1 MLYVLVAYSLLF
13 SLSLFLSLL
22 SYEMRWKISGRVAD
36 ATLQSRVAWAF
47 VFEAW
52 VRESSL
58 ARAAYVVRRVN
69 YSLANL
75 CFFCFKN
82 SFGGVFGCNNGGKL
96 DWSLM

>member
-1 MLYVLVAYSLLF
+1 MLVHTLV
-13 SLSLFLSLL
+13 LSLFLSLSL
-22 SYEMRWKISGRVAD
+22 SLLVNHGIRWKISGRVAN
-36 ATLQSRVAWAF
+36 ATLQSHVAWPF

-82 SFGGVFGCNNGGKL
+82 SFGGVFGCNNGGKFY
-96 DWSLM
+96 